1 MALIKQEDITEL
13 QNKLENLNSQK
24 ADKETQ
30 KEEWKANGE
39 GVLEDKTNITA
50 KLNKIKNDIELNSK
64 LKEDLTKFIK
74 EKEDLLIVTGNSEKA
89 NIESREDLKAKLE
102 VSSDERDA
110 KISER
115 KGREEKKADLELS
128 KTSTAEELVK
138 MQTEYNEMAD
148 GPDKDSLLEKIQS
161 LQNKQVDL
169 TNKIATET
177 TAISELQADIGALST
192 SIEADN
198 ATMKGLEIEH
208 KEITETL
215 DKTKTEVTEG
225 KSSLN
230 QAMAEGDN
238 MVASRSETEANL
250 ESINKE
256 YTKIKTDI
264 KNIEGDI
271 SNIGQEIKNI
281 EEGDL
286 IKQFE
291 EETEDRK
298 NLVKSTFLN
307 TSRVAPLINNS
318 NEGLDSVVSDYSADT
333 NLFIK
338 DIKEEIGFNSA
349 AEDLL
354 QNIVQELK
362 ENDKVLSADQALE
375 LTRKSLFNIQQKG
388 IEDKIKVA
396 CEKGLTSIKLTSSQI
411 SATQIVALN
420 SLGYKVTHY
429 SIPQPHDIP
438 DLMGVIIEWGLL
450 TDSAA

>member
-13 QNKLENLNSQK
+13 QHKLEDFKSEK

-30 KEEWKANGE
+30 REEWKANGE
-39 GVLEDKTNITA
+39 VVLEDKTNVTA

-64 LKEDLTKFIK
+64 LKEDLTKLIK

-89 NIESREDLKAKLE
+89 NTESRDALQAKLKA
-102 VSSDERDA
+102 SSTERDV
-110 KISER
+110 KTSER

-128 KTSTAEELVK
+128 KTSTAEDLVR

-161 LQNKQVDL
+161 LQDKQVDL
-169 TNKIATET
+169 TNKIAAET
-177 TAISELQADIGALST
+177 TAIAVLQADIDALST
-192 SIEADN
+192 SIEADD
-198 ATMKGLEIEH
+198 AAMKGLEIEH

-215 DKTKTEVTEG
+215 DTTKTEVTEG
-225 KSSLN
+225 KTSLN

-238 MVASRSETEANL
+238 MVASRSETEAHL
-250 ESINKE
+250 ESINKK

-291 EETEDRK
+291 EETGDRK
-298 NLVKSTFLN
+298 NLVKSTFSN
-307 TSRVAPLINNS
+307 KSRVAPLINNS
-318 NEGLDSVVSDYSADT
+318 NEGLDSVVSDYNADT
-333 NLFIK
+333 SLFIK

-362 ENDKVLSADQALE
+362 ENDRVLSADQALE
-375 LTRKSLFNIQQKG
+375 LTRKSLFNIQKKG

-396 CEKGLTSIKLTSSQI
+396 CEKGLTSIKLTSNQI
-411 SATQIVALN
+411 SATQILALN

-438 DLMGVIIEWGLL
+438 DLMGVIVEWGLL

>member
-13 QNKLENLNSQK
+13 QHKLEDFKSEK
-24 ADKETQ
+24 ADKEVQ
-30 KEEWKANGE
+30 REEWKQNGE
-39 GVLEDKTNITA
+39 VVLEDKTNVTA

-64 LKEDLTKFIK
+64 LKEDLNKVVK

-89 NIESREDLKAKLE
+89 NTESRADLKAKLE
-102 VSSDERDA
+102 VSSTERDA
-110 KISER
+110 KTAER

-128 KTSTAEELVK
+128 KTSTDEDLVR

-148 GPDKDSLLEKIQS
+148 GPDKDALLEKIQS
-161 LQNKQVDL
+161 LQGKQVDL
-169 TNKIATET
+169 TNKIAAET
-177 TAISELQADIGALST
+177 TAIAVLQADIDALST
-192 SIEADN
+192 SIKADN

-215 DKTKTEVTEG
+215 DKTKTEVADG
-225 KSSLN
+225 KSSLDK
-230 QAMAEGDN
+230 AMTEGDN
-238 MVASRSETEANL
+238 MVAYRSETEANL

-298 NLVKSTFLN
+298 NLVKSTFFN
-307 TSRVAPLINNS
+307 KSRVAPLINNS
-318 NEGLDSVVSDYSADT
+318 NEGLDSVVSNYNADT
-333 NLFIK
+333 SLFIK